1 MTLGKGKQGEQT
13 DEDKQG
19 EQTDEDKKT
28 EKYMILARLAG
39 RMLVADGL
47 ADEDQELELDL
58 QKGTF
63 SMTLVP
69 PRPAPAA
76 APAKAPA
83 AAPAKAP
90 AGSKPLARCYK
101 RLLKRSADGSTRLPN
116 IVRGGEDDGST
127 LLQKIEEVTD
137 GVPVVTAAAVA
148 HAPVPKAFKPSISLK
163 RPKPPPCR
171 PPIHLLNS
179 SQPTSN
185 PANVLWL

>member
-13 DEDKQG
+13 DEDK
-19 EQTDEDKKT
+19 KT
-28 EKYMILARLAG
+28 EKYMHLARLAG
-39 RMLVADGL
+39 RMLVEDGL
-47 ADEDQELELDL
+47 ADSDQELELDL
-58 QKGTF
+58 KKGTF

-90 AGSKPLARCYK
+90 AGSKQLARCYK
-101 RLLKRSADGSTRLPN
+101 KLKRSADGVVLVANDDGSTRLPN
-116 IVRGGEDDGST
+116 IVRGGENDGST

-148 HAPVPKAFKPSISLK
+148 HAPAVPKAFKPSISLK